1 MKFIALK
8 TENGRITG
16 KISFYCKA
24 LEVSRQGFYEYL
36 KNKDKPWKYE
46 TLAAIMIK
54 IREEDEYNGRVRMR
68 EALLLKKEEENLKA
82 EIPEERTVYRIM
94 ERLGISHRPRGLFP
108 QKVSAPQVQVLNRL
122 LQEITAIPYTPT
134 TP

>member
-16 KISFYCKA
+16 KIAFCCKA

-46 TLAAIMIK
+46 ELAAKMTE
-54 IREEDEYNGRVRMR
+54 IREEDEYNDTYG
-68 EALLLKKEEENLKA
+68 
-82 EIPEERTVYRIM
+82 
-94 ERLGISHRPRGLFP
+94 S
-108 QKVSAPQVQVLNRL
+108 VQFCF
-122 LQEITAIPYTPT
+122 
-134 TP
+134 